1 MDTAISGGDFAV
13 GANGLPRLVSG
24 REEILQRAYIL
35 LRVPVGS
42 FCYEKELGSEI
53 PLLEQDG
60 EFTLRAAEAAQEA
73 LRDLAGVTVS
83 GVQADF
89 SGQSAVG
96 TVALETDLYGSLEVV
111 LELPKEDASGDV

>member
-1 MDTAISGGDFAV
+1 MAPDPFSS
-13 GANGLPRLVSG
+13 L
-24 REEILQRAYIL
+24 IL
-35 LRVPVGS
+35 L
-42 FCYEKELGSEI
+42 
-53 PLLEQDG
+53 LLFMFAG
-60 EFTLRAAEAAQEA
+60 AYLRAAEAAQEA

-89 SGQSAVG
+89 SGQNAVC